1 MATEIK
7 VPALGEGVE
16 GGKVISIEVSAG
28 DSLAEGQTLLELE
41 TGKATVEVPSPAAG
55 VLKSLSV
62 SEEDELSVG
71 DLIGTLEGNDE
82 EERGAAQDDPAD
94 EADET
99 DEADQT
105 DPSDQADTS
114 DQADQADQTDPSDQA
129 DPSDDEEDTEEED
142 TEAEA
147 DEDTPIEVPALG
159 EGVEGGSVVSISV
172 SAGDELGEGDTLF
185 ELETGK
191 ATVEVPAPSAGT
203 LKELTVSEGDELKV
217 GDTVGTLAGP
227 GGGKKKAAPKASAT
241 KKAKQKTDQKQQR
254 PEPAAPPAKESP
266 PAESEPDLKPAAK
279 RPEHSPV
286 PAAPSVRKFAREIGV
301 DINEVPG
308 NGPRGRIQLEDVK
321 AWSKQLHRQKGAA
334 PAQAA
339 AAPAKK
345 VPLPD
350 FSTFGEIEV
359 EKMSAIRRM
368 TVEHMDNCWSTIPH
382 VTQFDDADVTDL
394 EALRKSF
401 QPKAEKAGTKLTMT
415 AMLIKILGSALKA
428 FPNLNASLDTEKEE
442 IIYKKYVNV
451 GCAVDTPKG
460 LVVPV
465 IRGVDGKNM
474 IEIGKELG
482 DMAGQ
487 MREGKINPAM
497 LQGGCITLSNLG
509 GLGGKHFTPI
519 VNGPEVA
526 ILGVGRATMKP
537 VWQDGEFVPRLLMP
551 LSLTYD
557 HRLIDG
563 ADGTRFLRWIV
574 EAIEQPLLISLEG

>member
-1 MATEIK
+1 MAIEIK

-16 GGKVISIEVSAG
+16 GGKVISIEVAAG
-28 DSLAEGQTLLELE
+28 DSVTEGQTLLELE
-41 TGKATVEVPSPAAG
+41 TGKATVEVPCPADG
-55 VLKSLSV
+55 VIERMEV
-62 SEEDELSVG
+62 SEDDELSVG
-71 DLIGTLEGNDE
+71 DTIGTLSGGDE
-82 EERGAAQDDPAD
+82 EEADESAEEAEPAD
-94 EADET
+94 EDA
-99 DEADQT
+99 
-105 DPSDQADTS
+105 
-114 DQADQADQTDPSDQA
+114 
-129 DPSDDEEDTEEED
+129 SDDSDDSTEEEED
-142 TEAEA
+142 EAVGEEEA
-147 DEDTPIEVPALG
+147 SEGGGGDFPIEVPALG
-159 EGVEGGSVVSISV
+159 EGVEGGSVVSISL
-172 SAGDELGEGDTLF
+172 SAGDEVKEGDTLF

-191 ATVEVPAPSAGT
+191 ATVEVPSPGDGIV
-203 LKELTVSEGDELKV
+203 KELTVSEGDEVSV
-217 GDTVGTLAGP
+217 GDAVGTLAGK
-227 GGGKKKAAPKASAT
+227 GGGPKKSAPKKSAP
-241 KKAKQKTDQKQQR
+241 KKAKKKTDHQQKR
-254 PEPAAPPAKESP
+254 PEPDARTAKSEVPAPEAAPEM
-266 PAESEPDLKPAAK
+266 KPAAK
-279 RPEHSPV
+279 RPEHSPI
-286 PAAPSVRKFAREIGV
+286 PASPSVRKFAREIGV

-321 AWSKQLHRQKGAA
+321 AWSKQLHRQKAAA
-334 PAQAA
+334 PAATAA

-350 FSTFGEIEV
+350 FSSFGEIET

-394 EALRKSF
+394 EALRKTF

-428 FPNLNASLDTEKEE
+428 FPNFNASIDPENEKV
-442 IIYKKYVNV
+442 IYKKYFNV

-465 IRGVDGKNM
+465 IRNVDDKNM
-474 IEIGKELG
+474 IEVSKDLG

-487 MREGKINPAM
+487 MRDGKINPAM

-509 GLGGKHFTPI
+509 GLSGKHFTPI

-537 VWQDGEFVPRLLMP
+537 VWENGEFVPRLLMP
-551 LSLTYD
+551 LSLSYD